1 MQHLS
6 VVEGNGFRNLMAV
19 AEPRFIIP
27 SRTPFTQ
34 TEIPKV
40 YVEVKQKV

>member
-1 MQHLS
+1 MQPLS
-6 VVEGNGFRNLMAV
+6 VVEGNGFHNLMAV

-27 SRTPFTQ
+27 SRNHLTQ

-40 YVEVKQKV
+40 YVEVK